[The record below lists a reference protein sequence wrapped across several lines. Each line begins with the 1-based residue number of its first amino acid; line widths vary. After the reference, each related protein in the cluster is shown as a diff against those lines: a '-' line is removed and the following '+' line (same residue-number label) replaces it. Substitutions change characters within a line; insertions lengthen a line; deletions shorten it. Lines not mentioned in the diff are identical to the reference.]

1 MIKNVAIICEYNLFH
16 NGHAYQINKIRQKYE
31 NSCIIALMSGNYVQ
45 RGDLAILPKNIRA
58 MSACEYGADVV
69 LELPYPY
76 SGGTAE
82 YFARG
87 AVSILSGLTGVDEVC
102 FGSESDNLSYLQNVT
117 DRLMSDEFSNK
128 LETFRK
134 EMISTNT
141 SFNKIRQDLY
151 EKMYHEPFITK
162 PNDILAVE
170 YLKAL
175 KTYNSTILP
184 FQITRKYDYS
194 ATKTR
199 KYFHAG
205 DFNKLENEVPDSIYK
220 IYKLAMNAVKI
231 HNIEKYVIAY
241 FRTNNPIDF
250 KQYADVTDGIEYLLY
265 NSANKAVTFD
275 EFFKM
280 CRTKKYSDAKI
291 RRVILNCML
300 KTTEEMLKSTPL
312 YTNVLAFNEVGRKFL
327 SNQRKSDVKIITK
340 PADYKKHPNII
351 SQYEHSIAADKIYT
365 LAMEPAQPSDYF
377 IKLSPYIKSEE

>member
-45 RGDLAILPKNIRA
+45 RGDLAVLPKNIRA
-58 MSACEYGADVV
+58 AAACEYGVDIV

-87 AVSILSGLTGVDEVC
+87 AVSILNGFTGVDELC
-102 FGSESDNLSYLQNVT
+102 FGSESDNLYYLHKVM
-117 DRLMSDEFSNK
+117 DRLLSDEFSNK
-128 LETFRK
+128 LKITQKKF
-134 EMISTNT
+134 ISTNM

-151 EKMYHEPFITK
+151 EEMYREPFITK

-175 KTYNSTILP
+175 KAYNSTILP
-184 FQITRKYDYS
+184 FQITRKSDYS
-194 ATKTR
+194 ATKSR
-199 KYFHAG
+199 KYFHAR
-205 DFNKLENEVPDSIYK
+205 DFNKLKNEVPDSIYK
-220 IYKLAMNAVKI
+220 MYESTINPVKI
-231 HNIEKYVIAY
+231 HNIEKFVLAY
-241 FRTNNPIDF
+241 FRTNNPKDF
-250 KQYADVTDGIEYLLY
+250 CQYADVTDGIEYLLY
-265 NSANKAVTFD
+265 NSANRAVTFNK
-275 EFFKM
+275 FFNM

-312 YTNVLAFNEVGRKFL
+312 YTNILAFNEVGRNFL
-327 SNQRKSDVKIITK
+327 ANQRKSDVKIITK
-340 PADYKKHPNII
+340 PADYKKHSNII
-351 SQYEHSIAADKIYT
+351 SQYEHSITADKIYT
-365 LAMEPAQPSDYF
+365 LAMEPSQSSDYF
-377 IKLSPYIKSEE
+377 IKLSPYIKNEE